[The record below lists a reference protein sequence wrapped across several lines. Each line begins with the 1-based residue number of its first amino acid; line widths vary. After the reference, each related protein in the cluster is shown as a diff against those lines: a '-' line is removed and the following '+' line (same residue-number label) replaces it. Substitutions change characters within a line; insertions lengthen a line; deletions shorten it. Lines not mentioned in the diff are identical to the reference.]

1 MTRRK
6 KGAGFILSPYFTIFI
21 LTNPKKVYMLI
32 LMKRFLA
39 PLIAFLS
46 YLILAP
52 SAFAAIIDCNK
63 MDEPFKT
70 LCKVTTDPTTAVP
83 NIIAKAISFIFVIAV
98 VVAIFF
104 LLWGALK
111 WIYSGGDKAAIES
124 ARGTITAAV
133 IGLVILFLT
142 FLIFTV
148 VLNFFNINILNVNF
162 PSINAI

>member
-1 MTRRK
+1 
-6 KGAGFILSPYFTIFI
+6 
-21 LTNPKKVYMLI
+21 MLI

-52 SAFAAIIDCNK
+52 SAFAAIIDCATLSP
-63 MDEPFKT
+63 PFNT
-70 LCKVTTDPTTAVP
+70 LCTTTTDPTTALPKFV
-83 NIIAKAISFIFVIAV
+83 AKAISFIFVIAV

-133 IGLVILFLT
+133 VGLVILFLV

-148 VLNFFNINILNVNF
+148 VLKFFNINIIDINL
-162 PSINAI
+162 PSINAT